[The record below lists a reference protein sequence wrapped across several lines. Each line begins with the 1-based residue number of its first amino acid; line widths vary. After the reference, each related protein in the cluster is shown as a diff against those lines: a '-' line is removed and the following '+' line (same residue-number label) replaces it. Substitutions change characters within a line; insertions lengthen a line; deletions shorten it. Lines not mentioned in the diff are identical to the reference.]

1 VIARCKGA
9 LAGCVAAAAAL
20 QWMPVLAQQP
30 AAEISGPTPVVLTG
44 TRLPMTPAGM
54 AQTITV
60 LDQQEIQR
68 TNPANVEEA
77 LSRIPGVFV
86 DRVGTG
92 GFSSLYLRGAESS
105 HVLIM
110 IDGVRVNDPTTT
122 RGSAYDLSSID
133 IQQLDRIEVLRG
145 PASAIYGADALAG
158 VVNFVS
164 KRARVDG
171 IGGSVYGAAG
181 QYDYRKAGATVSAG
195 NEVAQGLL
203 SAGYSNE
210 GSDADDAK
218 LRLNTLSG
226 RLRLTPG
233 ENIDAEFFGYRT
245 ERTGQAFPDDS
256 GGSRLAVNRQLTLR
270 DATSSVYGG
279 SIAAGDP
286 GTVRLLGSVSVY
298 QRDEN
303 ANNAFVDGGVRFPV
317 PAFLGDTSY
326 RSTTYTLTA
335 THNWN
340 ATDNLVIGVQ
350 RLVEKGGMTSLGDF
364 DFDGGP
370 DTLQYELERRTNSVF
385 AEGRWSVVPE
395 VSVQIG
401 VRYDDIQDYGT
412 STTPHLGAVWQL
424 PNGTTTL
431 KANYSQGFKAPSF
444 FALGFPIGANPNLK
458 PEESTNYELTLV
470 QTFADK
476 TASLEVSVFRTQ
488 YRNLVDFDSN
498 TFTNI
503 NRGSIVISGIEPAL
517 KFRIGSNVR
526 AQLGITALRIDERD
540 GLPPLRNRP
549 ESKVNAGVVY
559 DIDERSTLFA
569 VASYTGSFIDR
580 SNPTGDIAM
589 SSYSSLD
596 LAYAIRFGWANLKL
610 AVDNLFNSDYEQFV
624 GFPALGRRL
633 RFELAASF

>member
-1 VIARCKGA
+1 
-9 LAGCVAAAAAL
+9 
-20 QWMPVLAQQP
+20 
-30 AAEISGPTPVVLTG
+30 
-44 TRLPMTPAGM
+44 
-54 AQTITV
+54 
-60 LDQQEIQR
+60 
-68 TNPANVEEA
+68 
-77 LSRIPGVFV
+77 
-86 DRVGTG
+86 
-92 GFSSLYLRGAESS
+92 
-105 HVLIM
+105 
-110 IDGVRVNDPTTT
+110 
-122 RGSAYDLSSID
+122 
-133 IQQLDRIEVLRG
+133 
-145 PASAIYGADALAG
+145 
-158 VVNFVS
+158 
-164 KRARVDG
+164 
-171 IGGSVYGAAG
+171 
-181 QYDYRKAGATVSAG
+181 
-195 NEVAQGLL
+195 
-203 SAGYSNE
+203 
-210 GSDADDAK
+210 
-218 LRLNTLSG
+218 
-226 RLRLTPG
+226 
-233 ENIDAEFFGYRT
+233 
-245 ERTGQAFPDDS
+245 
-256 GGSRLAVNRQLTLR
+256 
-270 DATSSVYGG
+270 
-279 SIAAGDP
+279 
-286 GTVRLLGSVSVY
+286 
-298 QRDEN
+298 
-303 ANNAFVDGGVRFPV
+303 
-317 PAFLGDTSY
+317 
-326 RSTTYTLTA
+326 
-335 THNWN
+335 
-340 ATDNLVIGVQ
+340 
-350 RLVEKGGMTSLGDF
+350 
-364 DFDGGP
+364 
-370 DTLQYELERRTNSVF
+370 
-385 AEGRWSVVPE
+385 
-395 VSVQIG
+395 
-401 VRYDDIQDYGT
+401 
-412 STTPHLGAVWQL
+412 VWQL